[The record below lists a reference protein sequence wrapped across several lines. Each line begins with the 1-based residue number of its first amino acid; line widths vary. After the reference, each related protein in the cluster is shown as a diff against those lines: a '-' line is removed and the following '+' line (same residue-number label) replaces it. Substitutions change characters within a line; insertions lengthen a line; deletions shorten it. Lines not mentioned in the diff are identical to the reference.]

1 MIKIFGLA
9 DIDKGKLSLL
19 KEKEFKEALRNAP
32 KGRYFITLE
41 KVYRKRSIKQ
51 NNSLWA
57 IPYKILRDCFI
68 DSFGHNVTE
77 AWVHNFCKEN
87 LLPAGYRERI
97 LKEWNEDPKNQIIN
111 KLSGEVITLKFE
123 PTTRKMTT
131 IECIEYYENLQNFGC
146 EYFMAD
152 VPDPDPDWKKK
163 LKEYELNNMENEYD

>member
-19 KEKEFKEALRNAP
+19 KEKEFKEAIGNVP

-41 KVYRKRSIKQ
+41 KVYRKRSLKQ

-57 IPYKILRDCFI
+57 IPYKILINCFI
-68 DSFGHNVTE
+68 DAFGHNVTE

-87 LLPAGYRERI
+87 LLPEEYLERI
-97 LKEWNEDPKNQIIN
+97 KKEWDNDPKNQLIN
-111 KLSGEVITLKFE
+111 KLSGEIIVLQFE

-131 IECIEYYENLQNFGC
+131 VECMEYYENLQNFGC
-146 EYFMAD
+146 EYFGAEIPE
-152 VPDPDPDWKKK
+152 PDKDWKKK
-163 LKEYELNNMENEYD
+163 LKEYELNNQEK